1 MILVIVLPNA
11 AAIIMINKQINVM
24 NAPTGILTKSLLVN
38 IILHDKGFVNP
49 YFNSISTVSKNPIV
63 KLYEFKSAGTSNTK
77 IFVVDI

>member
-1 MILVIVLPNA
+1 MILTTALPIAPAN
-11 AAIIMINKQINVM
+11 IITNKHNNVM
-24 NAPTGILTKSLLVN
+24 NVPTGILTKSPLIN

-49 YFNSISTVSKNPIV
+49 YFNSISTVSKTPIV